1 MLDNDLIEAYC
12 RAHASRPHPALDAF
26 ERNTHLQTLSPQMLS
41 GPVQGAL
48 LYLIAQTARPQC
60 ALEIGA
66 FTGYASVCIAQGM
79 PDGGILHAIEV
90 NDELRPLIERH
101 IRLASLEHKI
111 RLHIGDAA
119 QIIPDIGDAFDLI
132 FMDAGK
138 MDYLRHYEIVKPRL
152 NPGGWLVAD
161 NVLWDG
167 KTVGD
172 DKDAT
177 ARVLREFNRRVH
189 EDPDM
194 ENVILPIRDGLLLAR
209 KKTSRP

>member
-1 MLDNDLIEAYC
+1 MLNNDLIEAYC
-12 RAHASRPHPALDAF
+12 RAHSSRPHPALDEL
-26 ERNTHLQTLSPQMLS
+26 ERATHLRALSPQMLS

-48 LYLIAQTARPQC
+48 LYLFVRMTRPRR

-79 PDGGILHAIEV
+79 PDDGILHAIEV
-90 NDELRPLIERH
+90 NDELKALIEQH
-101 IRLASLEHKI
+101 ICKASLQHKI

-119 QIIPDIGDAFDLI
+119 QVIPTIPDTFDMA

-138 MDYLRHYEIVKPRL
+138 LDYLMHYELVKPRL
-152 NPGGWLVAD
+152 NPGGWLLAD

-167 KTVGD
+167 KTVSD
-172 DKDAT
+172 EKDAT
-177 ARVLREFNRRVH
+177 AQALREFNKRVH

-194 ENVILPIRDGLLLAR
+194 ENVILPIRDGLLLAQ
-209 KKTSRP
+209 KKVL